1 MAEIQKPV
9 DPRRPIVE
17 VMARLGRETQLHL
30 DERERHFKITDA
42 VIIGISVVL
51 IILAVFNVYYVRV
64 LYKDLDGIV
73 GNMESMLSSLN
84 RVDEDMAIV
93 ADRIDAF
100 DSHIAH
106 MAPITSHVVSITT
119 QLPRMHANMRSMAG
133 NMALVEQDMAQLN
146 QAIHSI
152 NPSMVRMTH
161 NMGVMRYNVR
171 QIARPMGAM
180 NPILP

>member
-1 MAEIQKPV
+1 MADMDMQV

-42 VIIGISVVL
+42 VIIGISVIL

-84 RVDEDMAIV
+84 RVDADMAIV

-100 DSHIAH
+100 DRHIAH
-106 MAPITSHVVSITT
+106 MGPITSNVVSITT
-119 QLPRMHANMRSMAG
+119 QLPLMHANIDSMAG
-133 NMALVEQDMAQLN
+133 NMALIEQDMTQLS
-146 QAIHSI
+146 QAMHSI
-152 NPSMVRMTH
+152 TPSMAQMTR
-161 NMGVMRYNVR
+161 NMGVMRHNVR
-171 QIARPMGAM
+171 QISRPMGAM